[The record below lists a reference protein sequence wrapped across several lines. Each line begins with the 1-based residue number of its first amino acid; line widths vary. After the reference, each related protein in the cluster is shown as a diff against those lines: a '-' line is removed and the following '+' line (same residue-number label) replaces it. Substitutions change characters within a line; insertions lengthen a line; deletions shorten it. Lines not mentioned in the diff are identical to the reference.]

1 MFVSRLRG
9 TGARRGGVVA
19 PKVSDV
25 PVRREVI
32 EVPGGVMTVTVF
44 HFRSRAAAGVT
55 SERRSPEAR
64 RPMWRRLL
72 GLLIDP

>member
-1 MFVSRLRG
+1 MFVCSLRG

-19 PKVSDV
+19 KVSDV

-44 HFRSRAAAGVT
+44 HFRGRGPGGATA
-55 SERRSPEAR
+55 ERCSPEAR
-64 RPMWRRLL
+64 RPLWRRLL
-72 GLLIDP
+72 GLLIDR